1 MSGSTPVAGVFQ
13 DILNISVTQADAPL
27 NLPVNGAN
35 CVAADACGPASMQVP
50 PVPSVAKN
58 WAVTE
63 ALSQAT
69 PEALNQTAP
78 LAVPP
83 PSAPE
88 NSIENEEIVTAETPE
103 ASLPLMESALVPPS
117 MAQMPPRVSPPF
129 IPQIAAQATTA
140 SVADA
145 ADVPV
150 SAVQMAP
157 APSTAENW
165 AVTEILPQATA
176 PEARNQTATI
186 VVPPPSAPENSVE
199 KEEIVAAETP
209 EASLPLM
216 ESALVPPSMVPM
228 PPRVSAPF
236 IPQIAAQ
243 ATTASVADAAD
254 VPIAA
259 AQIAPSASTPAHMP
273 VTPLAPQ
280 ARKLPD
286 MTGTPKP
293 VSEARPKWLSRAPQA
308 PVVPMPDARP
318 DATPPPVLTTQHKP
332 QMPGPVPAPNLGVV
346 DDRIF
351 SFETP
356 SGINATQAYAPTAP
370 SASAPIAELRQLV
383 IAADGEWVGAL
394 ARDIVQHAARDN
406 QLTFTLVPEHLGQL
420 DVAMT
425 TDNGKVDIRL
435 ETSTHAAA
443 QAIAAE
449 QARLIED
456 LRHAGLKLGQFDM
469 SNRQNRN
476 GQQQAPRPD
485 SQHTDNDS
493 TAARTKAS
501 SKAQG
506 RFA

>member
-1 MSGSTPVAGVFQ
+1 MNPVSAPTPPVLIPITSGSTPVAGVFQ

-35 CVAADACGPASMQVP
+35 CVAADTCGPTSMPAVP
-50 PVPSVAKN
+50 LPSVAKN
-58 WAVTE
+58 GAVTE

-69 PEALNQTAP
+69 PAALNQTAP

-88 NSIENEEIVTAETPE
+88 NSIEKEEIVTAETPE
-103 ASLPLMESALVPPS
+103 ASLPLMESALVLPS
-117 MAQMPPRVSPPF
+117 MAQMPPRVSPPVK
-129 IPQIAAQATTA
+129 PQIAAQATTA

-150 SAVQMAP
+150 SAAQMAP
-157 APSTAENW
+157 A
-165 AVTEILPQATA
+165 
-176 PEARNQTATI
+176 ATI

-199 KEEIVAAETP
+199 KEEIVAAETL
-209 EASLPLM
+209 EAPSPLM
-216 ESALVPPSMVPM
+216 DFPLVPPSMVQM
-228 PPRVSAPF
+228 PPHVSAPLM
-236 IPQIAAQ
+236 PQIAAQ
-243 ATTASVADAAD
+243 ATTASVADAAH

-259 AQIAPSASTPAHMP
+259 AQIAPSASTPAHMS

-356 SGINATQAYAPTAP
+356 SGTHATQAYAPTAP

-435 ETSTHAAA
+435 ETSSHAAA

-493 TAARTKAS
+493 TPARTKAS